1 MFVKALFLKYS
12 LLLISECI
20 LIVVILV
27 TFEILDK

>member
-1 MFVKALFLKYS
+1 MFVKVLFLKYS

-20 LIVVILV
+20 LIVGILV